1 MTEKKNG
8 DYEKPES
15 HGEGD
20 DLEDVSGGV
29 GEEKKDE
36 PNPWKCTSG
45 GALEACKN
53 GPFHRW

>member
-15 HGEGD
+15 HGQGD
-20 DLEDVSGGV
+20 DLEDVSGAGA
-29 GEEKKDE
+29 GGKEDE

-53 GPFHRW
+53 GLFHTW